1 MYNSIPTFL
10 KGCPLGLVVLLVTS
24 PSWAQDAVPVTKDY
38 LIDEYGER
46 RAFSRAV
53 ATTGGTTVWV
63 AGHTTLT
70 DADGNDIS
78 GDFEAQTRE
87 LFRLIEQRLAHYG
100 GTLSDI
106 VTMTVYIQD
115 VRDGDRFVELR
126 SEYFNEG
133 RYPSSALITVVG
145 FARPG
150 TMIEIKPT
158 AVIGQEVQ

>member
-1 MYNSIPTFL
+1 MNRARSRLFRHIL
-10 KGCPLGLVVLLVTS
+10 LAVLALAASPL
-24 PSWAQDAVPVTKDY
+24 WAQDAPPVTKEY

-53 ATTGGTTVWV
+53 ATTGGTIVWV

-70 DADGNDIS
+70 DQDGNDIS
-78 GDFEAQTRE
+78 GDFEAQTHE
-87 LFRLIEQRLAHYG
+87 LFRLIEERLAHFG

-115 VRDGDRFVELR
+115 VRDGDRFVEIR
-126 SEYFNEG
+126 SQYFDQG
-133 RYPSSALITVVG
+133 RYPSSALITGVG

-158 AVIGQEVQ
+158 AVVGAETG

>member
-1 MYNSIPTFL
+1 ML
-10 KGCPLGLVVLLVTS
+10 KLLTGLLGGCLLTLLVLFAAS
-24 PSWAQDAVPVTKDY
+24 PNWAQNVAPAVKDY

-53 ATTGGTTVWV
+53 ATSGGTTVWV

-87 LFRLIEQRLAHYG
+87 IFRLIEQRLEHYG

-115 VRDGDRFVELR
+115 VRDGDRFVEIR
-126 SEYFNEG
+126 SEYFDDG

-158 AVIGQEVQ
+158 AVIG

>member
-1 MYNSIPTFL
+1 MTSSTMAVARHALCSIL
-10 KGCPLGLVVLLVTS
+10 LALVAS
-24 PSWAQDAVPVTKDY
+24 AAWSQDAPPVTKDY
-38 LIDEYGER
+38 LIDEYGEL

-70 DADGNDIS
+70 DAEGNDIS
-78 GDFEAQTRE
+78 GDFEAQTHE
-87 LFRLIEQRLAHYG
+87 LFRLIELRLAHYG

-115 VRDGDRFVELR
+115 VRDGDRFVEIR
-126 SEYFNEG
+126 SQYFDEG

-158 AVIGQEVQ
+158 AVIGTETQ

>member
-1 MYNSIPTFL
+1 MTIRFAKIGRAVSWPI
-10 KGCPLGLVVLLVTS
+10 LLALATS
-24 PSWAQDAVPVTKDY
+24 HVWAQDAPPVRKEY
-38 LIDEYGER
+38 LTDQYSEG

-53 ATTGGTTVWV
+53 ATTGGTIVWV

-78 GDFEAQTRE
+78 GDFEGQAHE
-87 LFRLIEQRLAHYG
+87 LFRLIRQRLEHYG

-115 VRDGDRFVELR
+115 VRDGNRFVEIR
-126 SEYFNEG
+126 SQYFEEG

-158 AVIGQEVQ
+158 AVIGQAIE

>member
-1 MYNSIPTFL
+1 MRMTKL
-10 KGCPLGLVVLLVTS
+10 KIISLLFTLPVTTPIWSQGL
-24 PSWAQDAVPVTKDY
+24 VPVTKDY
-38 LIDEYGER
+38 LIDEYGES

-70 DADGNDIS
+70 DERGNDIS

-87 LFRLIEQRLAHYG
+87 VFRLIGERLNHYG

-115 VRDGDRFVELR
+115 VRDGDRFTEIR
-126 SEYFNEG
+126 SEYFSDG

-158 AVIGQEVQ
+158 AVIGQER

>member
-1 MYNSIPTFL
+1 MYNGISTFL
-10 KGCPLGLVVLLVTS
+10 KGCPLGLVVLLVIS

-87 LFRLIEQRLAHYG
+87 VFRLIEQRLAYYG

-115 VRDGDRFVELR
+115 VRDGDRFVEMR

-158 AVIGQEVQ
+158 AVIGQEVP

>member
-1 MYNSIPTFL
+1 MRTSFKVMQSAL
-10 KGCPLGLVVLLVTS
+10 MALAASPL
-24 PSWAQDAVPVTKDY
+24 WAQDLPPVTKDY
-38 LIDEYGER
+38 LIDDFGES

-70 DADGNDIS
+70 DENGNDIS
-78 GDFEAQTRE
+78 GDFEAQTHE

-115 VRDGDRFVELR
+115 VRDGDRFVEIR
-126 SEYFNEG
+126 SEYFESG

>member
-1 MYNSIPTFL
+1 MYNGIATFL
-10 KGCPLGLVVLLVTS
+10 KGHPLGLVVLLAAS
-24 PSWAQDAVPVTKDY
+24 PSWAQNAVPVTKDY

-115 VRDGDRFVELR
+115 VRDGDRFVEIR
-126 SEYFNEG
+126 SEYFSDG

-158 AVIGQEVQ
+158 AVVGQETE

>member
-1 MYNSIPTFL
+1 MRTSILQKTVILLFI
-10 KGCPLGLVVLLVTS
+10 VVAL
-24 PSWAQDAVPVTKDY
+24 PSWAQNQVPVTKDY
-38 LIDEYGER
+38 LIDEYGES

-53 ATTGGTTVWV
+53 ATTGGTTIWV

-70 DADGNDIS
+70 DENGNDIS

-87 LFRLIEQRLAHYG
+87 VFRLIEQRLSHYG
-100 GTLSDI
+100 RTLSDI

-115 VRDGDRFVELR
+115 VRDGDQFTELR
-126 SEYFNEG
+126 SEYFNTG

-158 AVIGQEVQ
+158 AVIGQEIQ

>member
-1 MYNSIPTFL
+1 MSSQSMAVIKKIHCSLLLT
-10 KGCPLGLVVLLVTS
+10 LVASLAWS
-24 PSWAQDAVPVTKDY
+24 QDTPPVTKDY
-38 LIDEYGER
+38 LIDEYGEL

-53 ATTGGTTVWV
+53 ATTGGTIVWV

-70 DADGNDIS
+70 DAEGNDIS
-78 GDFEAQTRE
+78 GDFEAQTHE

-100 GTLSDI
+100 GSLSDI
-106 VTMTVYIQD
+106 VTMTVFLQD
-115 VRDGDRFVELR
+115 VRDGDRFVEIR
-126 SEYFNEG
+126 SQYFGQG

-158 AVIGQEVQ
+158 AVIGQETQ

>member
-1 MYNSIPTFL
+1 MSTSF
-10 KGCPLGLVVLLVTS
+10 KGWSLALLALAASPL
-24 PSWAQDAVPVTKDY
+24 WAQDLPPVTKDY

-70 DADGNDIS
+70 DEHGNDIS

-115 VRDGDRFVELR
+115 VRDGDRFVEIR
-126 SEYFNEG
+126 SEYFDQG

-158 AVIGQEVQ
+158 AVIGQEIQ

>member
-1 MYNSIPTFL
+1 MYKKISSFFR
-10 KGCPLGLVVLLVTS
+10 GFPLAMVVLLAAS
-24 PSWAQDAVPVTKDY
+24 SSWGQDAVPVTKEY

-78 GDFEAQTRE
+78 GDFEAQTHE
-87 LFRLIEQRLAHYG
+87 LFRLIEQRLAHFD

-115 VRDGDRFVELR
+115 VRDGDSFVEIR
-126 SEYFNEG
+126 SEYFADG

-158 AVIGQEVQ
+158 AVIGDESG

>member
-1 MYNSIPTFL
+1 MTKL
-10 KGCPLGLVVLLVTS
+10 KIISLLFTLPVTTPIWSQGL
-24 PSWAQDAVPVTKDY
+24 VPVTKDY
-38 LIDEYGER
+38 LIDEYGES

-70 DADGNDIS
+70 DERGNDIS

-87 LFRLIEQRLAHYG
+87 VFRLIGERLNHYG

-115 VRDGDRFVELR
+115 VRDGDRFTEIR
-126 SEYFNEG
+126 SEYFSDG

-158 AVIGQEVQ
+158 AVIGQER

>member
-1 MYNSIPTFL
+1 MYKRIPSLF
-10 KGCPLGLVVLLVTS
+10 KGCPLALLVLLGAS
-24 PSWAQDAVPVTKDY
+24 PSWAQDAVPVTKEY

-53 ATTGGTTVWV
+53 ATTGGTIVWV

-70 DADGNDIS
+70 DSDGNDIS

-87 LFRLIEQRLAHYG
+87 LFRLIGQRLAHYG

-115 VRDGDRFVELR
+115 VRDGDRFVEIR
-126 SEYFNEG
+126 SEYFSDG

-158 AVIGQEVQ
+158 AVVGEETE

>member
-1 MYNSIPTFL
+1 MYKLISGVLAGFAL
-10 KGCPLGLVVLLVTS
+10 ALLVLLAA
-24 PSWAQDAVPVTKDY
+24 PPNWAQNAPPAVKDY
-38 LIDEYGER
+38 LIDEYGEL

-53 ATTGGTTVWV
+53 AATGGTTVWV

-100 GTLSDI
+100 GELSDI

-115 VRDGDRFVELR
+115 VRDGDRFVEIR
-126 SEYFNEG
+126 SEYFNDG
-133 RYPSSALITVVG
+133 QYPSSALITVVG

-158 AVIGQEVQ
+158 AVIG

>member
-1 MYNSIPTFL
+1 MRTSF
-10 KGCPLGLVVLLVTS
+10 KGAQLALLVLVSS
-24 PSWAQDAVPVTKDY
+24 PLWAQDLPPVTKDY

-70 DADGNDIS
+70 DEDGNDIS

-115 VRDGDRFVELR
+115 VRDGDRFVEIR
-126 SEYFNEG
+126 SEYFESG

-158 AVIGQEVQ
+158 AVIGQEIQ

>member
-1 MYNSIPTFL
+1 MYKRIPSFFRS
-10 KGCPLGLVVLLVTS
+10 CPLVLLALLAAS
-24 PSWAQDAVPVTKDY
+24 PSWAQDAVPVTKEY

-126 SEYFNEG
+126 SEYFTDG

-158 AVIGQEVQ
+158 AVIGEET

>member
-1 MYNSIPTFL
+1 MTSHSMPVARQVNCS
-10 KGCPLGLVVLLVTS
+10 LLLTLITS
-24 PSWAQDAVPVTKDY
+24 LAWSQDTPPVRKDY

-53 ATTGGTTVWV
+53 ATTGGTIVWV

-70 DADGNDIS
+70 DSEGNDIS
-78 GDFEAQTRE
+78 GDFEAQTHE
-87 LFRLIEQRLAHYG
+87 LFRLIGQRLAHYG
-100 GTLSDI
+100 GSLSDI
-106 VTMTVYIQD
+106 VTMTVFLQD
-115 VRDGDRFVELR
+115 VRDGDRFVEIR
-126 SEYFNEG
+126 SQYFNQD

-158 AVIGQEVQ
+158 AVIGQETQ

>member
-1 MYNSIPTFL
+1 MFRIISIFFR
-10 KGCPLGLVVLLVTS
+10 GGPLALLALLATS
-24 PSWAQDAVPVTKDY
+24 SIWAQENVPVIKDY

-70 DADGNDIS
+70 DASGNDIS
-78 GDFEAQTRE
+78 GNFEAQTRE

-115 VRDGDRFVELR
+115 VRDGDKFVEIR

-158 AVIGQEVQ
+158 AVIGQEIE

>member
-1 MYNSIPTFL
+1 MKLRFTKIGRAIVWP
-10 KGCPLGLVVLLVTS
+10 VLLTLAAS
-24 PSWAQDAVPVTKDY
+24 LAWAQDAPPVSKEY
-38 LIDEYGER
+38 LIDEYGEL

-53 ATTGGTTVWV
+53 ATTGGTIVWV

-70 DADGNDIS
+70 DVDGNDIS
-78 GDFEAQTRE
+78 GDFEAQTHE
-87 LFRLIEQRLAHYG
+87 LFRLIRLRLEHFG

-115 VRDGDRFVELR
+115 VRDGDRFVEIR
-126 SEYFNEG
+126 SQYFEEG

-158 AVIGQEVQ
+158 AVIGSEIE

>member
-1 MYNSIPTFL
+1 MRT
-10 KGCPLGLVVLLVTS
+10 PLIAMQLALMTLAASSLGAQELL
-24 PSWAQDAVPVTKDY
+24 PVTKDY

-53 ATTGGTTVWV
+53 ATAGGTTVWV

-70 DADGNDIS
+70 DENGNDIS

-87 LFRLIEQRLAHYG
+87 VFRLIEQLLAHYG

-106 VTMTVYIQD
+106 VPLTVYIQD
-115 VRDGDRFVELR
+115 VRDGDRFVEIR
-126 SEYFNEG
+126 GEYFETG

-158 AVIGQEVQ
+158 AVIGQEIP

>member
-1 MYNSIPTFL
+1 MYNGISTYL
-10 KGCPLGLVVLLVTS
+10 KGCPLGLVMLLATA

-158 AVIGQEVQ
+158 AVVGQEVP

>member
-1 MYNSIPTFL
+1 VRMTKL
-10 KGCPLGLVVLLVTS
+10 KIISLLFTLPVTTPIWSQGL
-24 PSWAQDAVPVTKDY
+24 VPVTKDY
-38 LIDEYGER
+38 LIDEYGES

-70 DADGNDIS
+70 DERGNDIS

-87 LFRLIEQRLAHYG
+87 VFRLIGERLNHYG

-115 VRDGDRFVELR
+115 VRDGDRFTEIR
-126 SEYFNEG
+126 SEYFSDG

-158 AVIGQEVQ
+158 AVIGQER

>member
-1 MYNSIPTFL
+1 M
-10 KGCPLGLVVLLVTS
+10 LVSMTQ
-24 PSWAQDAVPVTKDY
+24 PSWGQNQVPVTKDY
-38 LIDEYGER
+38 LIDEYGES

-70 DADGNDIS
+70 DENGNDIS

-87 LFRLIEQRLAHYG
+87 VFRLIEQRLSHYG

-115 VRDGDRFVELR
+115 VRDGDQFTELR
-126 SEYFNEG
+126 SEYFNTG

-158 AVIGQEVQ
+158 AVIGQEIQ

>member
-1 MYNSIPTFL
+1 MYKRIPSFFR
-10 KGCPLGLVVLLVTS
+10 GCPLVLLALLAAS
-24 PSWAQDAVPVTKDY
+24 PSWAQDAVPVTKEY

-115 VRDGDRFVELR
+115 VRDGDRCVELR
-126 SEYFNEG
+126 SEYFTDG

-150 TMIEIKPT
+150 TMIEI
-158 AVIGQEVQ
+158 

>member
-1 MYNSIPTFL
+1 MYKSIPRFL
-10 KGCPLGLVVLLVTS
+10 RGCPLVLLALLAAS
-24 PSWAQDAVPVTKDY
+24 PGRAQDAVPVTKEY

-53 ATTGGTTVWV
+53 ATTGGTIVWV

-78 GDFEAQTRE
+78 GEFEAQTRE
-87 LFRLIEQRLAHYG
+87 LFRLIEQRLAHFG

-126 SEYFNEG
+126 SEYFADG

-158 AVIGQEVQ
+158 AVIGEET

>member
-1 MYNSIPTFL
+1 MAKLLSGVLGGFL
-10 KGCPLGLVVLLVTS
+10 LALVLLLAS
-24 PSWAQDAVPVTKDY
+24 PNWAQDVVPAVKDY

-53 ATTGGTTVWV
+53 ATSGGTTVWV

-78 GDFEAQTRE
+78 GDFEAQTHE

-100 GTLSDI
+100 GELSDI

-115 VRDGDRFVELR
+115 VRDGDRFVEIR
-126 SEYFNEG
+126 SEYFDDG

-158 AVIGQEVQ
+158 AVIG

>member
-1 MYNSIPTFL
+1 MTIHPAKIARAIAWPTL
-10 KGCPLGLVVLLVTS
+10 LALVASLAWS
-24 PSWAQDAVPVTKDY
+24 QDAPPVRKEY
-38 LIDEYGER
+38 LIDEYGEL

-53 ATTGGTTVWV
+53 ATTGGTIVWV

-78 GDFEAQTRE
+78 GDFEAQTHE
-87 LFRLIEQRLAHYG
+87 LFRLIRLRLEHFG

-115 VRDGDRFVELR
+115 VRDGDRFVEIR
-126 SEYFNEG
+126 SQYFDEG

-158 AVIGQEVQ
+158 AVVGTEIE